1 MRFEGPDGPIDI
13 EITTLVVAGWTG
25 RDADLVQHHIEEL
38 QDIGVAPPTGL
49 PLYYRA
55 AHQLLTHAPVIEVL
69 GTGTSG
75 EVEPLVIQS
84 SGARWLGI
92 AADHTDRELEAVS
105 IAASKQICA
114 KPVSSALWPW
124 AEVADHLDDL
134 ILRCDIEEDGAMVRY
149 QEGTLAAIR
158 PLADLI
164 DGSSLGDGGAMLCGT
179 LGAIGGVRPAARY
192 KMALHDPVLHRTLT
206 LSYAVRCLPV
216 VS

>member
-1 MRFEGPDGPIDI
+1 MRFETPEGPTDI

-38 QDIGVAPPTGL
+38 QEIGVAPPTGV

-84 SGARWLGI
+84 GGGHWLGI

-114 KPVSSALWPW
+114 KPVSSGLWPW

-134 ILRCDIEEDGAMVRY
+134 ILHCDIEEDGAMVRY

-158 PLADLI
+158 PLGDLI
-164 DGSSLGDGGAMLCGT
+164 DGSGLGEGGAMLCGT
-179 LGAIGGVRPAARY
+179 LGAIGGVRPAALY
-192 KMALHDPVLHRTLT
+192 EMALHDPVLNRTLT